1 MAQIDIYCAGVIFCY
16 GMLLDIFS
24 KENLIQVCISPK
36 KIRETTIL
44 RLDHIVSSTEDPN
57 L

>member
-36 KIRETTIL
+36 KIREPTIL